1 MTGDVC
7 LRLSTVSVRYG
18 AVQALDSVSIDVCR
32 GEAVTI
38 LGANGAGKTTVM
50 RAIMG
55 LAPLSAGQI
64 ELEGRRLDGLAPHVV
79 ARAGIGIVPEG
90 RRVYGR
96 LTVRENLLMGSRL
109 VRSAKT
115 TEAERFASVLRRF
128 PALQSRLDS
137 SGSLL
142 SGGQQQM
149 VALGRAL
156 MIEPKVLL
164 MDEPSLGLAPLLI
177 DEVFDVINELRR
189 SGVTILLVE
198 QNAAMALAVADRAYV
213 LQTGRVVASG
223 PAAEMAHTTAVADA
237 YLGLGEHS
245 VPGDR

>member
-1 MTGDVC
+1 MKTGIC
-7 LRLSTVSVRYG
+7 LRLSNVSVRYG
-18 AVQALDSVSIDVCR
+18 AVQALDSVSIDLCR
-32 GEAVTI
+32 GETVTI

-55 LAPLSAGQI
+55 LAPLSDGQI
-64 ELEGRRLDGLAPHVV
+64 ELEGRRLDGLAPHMV
-79 ARAGIGIVPEG
+79 ARAGIGLVPEG

-109 VRSAKT
+109 ARSAKT
-115 TEAERFASVLRRF
+115 TEAERFDSVLNRF
-128 PALQSRLDS
+128 PALQSRLDA

-177 DEVFDVINELRR
+177 DEVFKVIGELRE

-198 QNAAMALAVADRAYV
+198 QNAAMALEVADRAYV

-223 PAAEMAHTTAVADA
+223 SAAELAATSAVADA
-237 YLGLGEHS
+237 YLGFG
-245 VPGDR
+245 